1 MTLPVAHFGEEGAY
15 AAEAAGR
22 LYPEAELV
30 ACHSIPDVV
39 RAVTRGDAGCGVL
52 PIENSLA
59 GVVPETYDVLAHAPL
74 SIVDETVL
82 AVPVTTMASPSA
94 AARHIAAWWRYSRS
108 MPAAASAEARPGST
122 SAGTS
127 AIVALRAG
135 VRTRCTSWVPSGAV
149 P

>member
-1 MTLPVAHFGEEGAY
+1 VTGPVAHFGEEGAY

-22 LYPEAELV
+22 MYPDADLV

-39 RAVTRGDAGCGVL
+39 RTVTRGDVGCGVL

-82 AVPVTTMASPSA
+82 PVPHVLVGLPGTNIDALARSPTRCPRWLRA
-94 AARHIAAWWRYSRS
+94 PPEPRGGWRRRVIAARPRSRH
-108 MPAAASAEARPGST
+108 AGRRSAT
-122 SAGTS
+122 S
-127 AIVALRAG
+127 
-135 VRTRCTSWVPSGAV
+135 
-149 P
+149 